1 METNACKV
9 SIIMPVYNKEK
20 YVGRAIESVLK
31 QTFLDWELII
41 IDDGSTDHSLD
52 ICRQYKDSRIK
63 VFHTENCGVS
73 HARNCGLSKAK
84 GEWIWFIDSDDYS
97 DTEFLHNIFNND
109 ENKSEIIVGSFNK
122 VNRSNSKKHIE
133 ISETGKVTGIE
144 FPELFMKYQYSNGY
158 WGYLWNKLIRLD
170 LIQRM
175 HAQFKDGLT
184 LAEDLQFMVQLYPD
198 VTSVKCVPYT
208 AMNYQDD
215 AENSS
220 RDKVVDYDSQ
230 LRIQME
236 IYDWIVRKG
245 NCMQYENFL
254 RKVISEY
261 AAFIVFYAYEDKQDY
276 IGKAVQL
283 IHDSDV
289 SELLSEKNV
298 DHTMKPI
305 VHCLIR
311 KDTSGIKRYLCLR
324 DFSRNIYRMIKG
336 KRKNI

>member
-41 IDDGSTDHSLD
+41 IDDGSTDHSLG
-52 ICRQYKDSRIK
+52 ICRHYKDSRIK

-73 HARNCGLSKAK
+73 HARNYGLSKAK
-84 GEWIWFIDSDDYS
+84 GEWIWFIDSDDYC
-97 DTEFLHNIFNND
+97 DTEFLNNIFYND
-109 ENKSEIIVGSFNK
+109 ENTDEIIVGSFNK
-122 VNRSNSKKHIE
+122 VNRSNSEKHIE
-133 ISETGKVTGIE
+133 ISETRKVTGIE

-175 HAQFKDGLT
+175 HAQFIERLT
-184 LAEDLQFMVQLYPD
+184 LAEDLQFMVQLYSD
-198 VTSVKCVPYT
+198 VTSVKCVSYP

-220 RDKVVDYDSQ
+220 RDKAVDYDSQ

-236 IYDWIVRKG
+236 IYDWIVRKEK
-245 NCMQYENFL
+245 CMQYEDFL

-283 IHDSDV
+283 IHDPAV

-298 DHTMKPI
+298 DHTMKSI

-311 KDTSGIKRYLCLR
+311 KDTAGIKRYLCLR
-324 DFSRNIYRMIKG
+324 GFSRNIYRMIKG
-336 KRKNI
+336 KRNNI